1 MLAWIVAA
9 ASLWRGL
16 TPNEVD
22 QVAAEV
28 QARLTEQAID
38 PINVTASEAFAMLD
52 AAIAAVLERC
62 RR

>member
-1 MLAWIVAA
+1 MLAWIIAA

-16 TPNEVD
+16 TPDEVD

-28 QARLTEQAID
+28 QDRLTDQAID
-38 PINVTASEAFAMLD
+38 PINVTASEALTMLD
-52 AAIAAVLERC
+52 TAIAVVLERC